1 VGWVRRYRRLAPVAA
16 VSVEHVRFDLQKVEH
31 PAIQGVEYQQGSLA
45 GYEVREYL
53 LEKWGRRCA
62 YCGATNVPLQIDHI
76 CPQARGGSNSVSNL
90 TLACRPCNEAKGAT
104 PIQEFLHEKP
114 EVLGRVLAQAK
125 SPLAAAA
132 AVNTTRWA
140 LVEHLRRCG
149 LPLELS
155 SGGRTKWN
163 RARLAVPKE
172 HSLDAACVGEVAALH
187 GWHTCVLYIGC
198 RGRGSYQRTRLTA
211 AGFPC
216 GYLLRQKRVR
226 GFQTGDMV
234 KAVVPCG
241 KKKGEYVGRVAI
253 RATGSFNIQTPT
265 GVVQGISWKHCLL
278 LSRADGHAYST
289 KGRAATAE
297 YAQQAQPL
305 LAASASSARLKP
317 GPPTEVPDEYPG

>member
-1 VGWVRRYRRLAPVAA
+1 MSVFVVDRRRRRSANLRYRAKRFNNRRRPQGWLPPSLQARVDNTVGWVRRYRRLAPVAA

-140 LVEHLRRCG
+140 LVGHL
-149 LPLELS
+149 PY
-155 SGGRTKWN
+155 T
-163 RARLAVPKE
+163 LAFQI
-172 HSLDAACVGEVAALH
+172 LIVA
-187 GWHTCVLYIGC
+187 VLI
-198 RGRGSYQRTRLTA
+198 
-211 AGFPC
+211 
-216 GYLLRQKRVR
+216 VR
-226 GFQTGDMV
+226 
-234 KAVVPCG
+234 
-241 KKKGEYVGRVAI
+241 
-253 RATGSFNIQTPT
+253 
-265 GVVQGISWKHCLL
+265 IS
-278 LSRADGHAYST
+278 
-289 KGRAATAE
+289 E
-297 YAQQAQPL
+297 
-305 LAASASSARLKP
+305 
-317 GPPTEVPDEYPG
+317 